1 MVWTPAISEESIY
14 GTREILLQTKQFTDG
29 IMFLTGNI
37 TDDMANQFIP
47 EIMYLN
53 KEKKPI
59 TLYINSCGGSITAG
73 LSIYDAIQAYEGEF
87 NIHCYSVAASMAA
100 IILASGKKGHRFIT
114 PHAKTMI
121 HEPALANK
129 IGGSAS
135 NIEETAKNM
144 LETKNLLNSIM
155 AKHTGRTIQEIEEAT
170 RFDNFMDAEKSI
182 AFGLCDKIRSVFS
195 E

>member
-1 MVWTPAISEESIY
+1 
-14 GTREILLQTKQFTDG
+14 
-29 IMFLTGNI
+29 
-37 TDDMANQFIP
+37 
-47 EIMYLN
+47 
-53 KEKKPI
+53 
-59 TLYINSCGGSITAG
+59 
-73 LSIYDAIQAYEGEF
+73 
-87 NIHCYSVAASMAA
+87 
-100 IILASGKKGHRFIT
+100 
-114 PHAKTMI
+114 MI

-129 IGGSAS
+129 NGGSAS
-135 NIEETAKNM
+135 NIEEPAKKM

>member
-1 MVWTPAISEESIY
+1 MVWTPAISEENIY

-37 TDDMANQFIP
+37 TDDTANQFIS

-59 TLYINSCGGSITAG
+59 TLYINSCGGSVTAG

-129 IGGSAS
+129 ISGSAS

>member
-1 MVWTPAISEESIY
+1 MIWTPVISEESIY

-37 TDDMANQFIP
+37 TDDTANQFIS

-59 TLYINSCGGSITAG
+59 TLYINSCGGSVTAG

-100 IILASGKKGHRFIT
+100 IILASGKQGHRFIT
-114 PHAKTMI
+114 PHAKNMI